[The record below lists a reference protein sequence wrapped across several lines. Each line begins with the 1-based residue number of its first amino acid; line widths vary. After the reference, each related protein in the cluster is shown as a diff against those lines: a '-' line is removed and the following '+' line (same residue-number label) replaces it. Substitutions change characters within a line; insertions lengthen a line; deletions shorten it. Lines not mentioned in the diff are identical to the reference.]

1 MPGAGVSPGG
11 CSLVARRVRREYS
24 PTRMML
30 IHHLTAA
37 RVKALAKK
45 GKAGGVPLLELPS
58 FTRQQLGLHGLS
70 ITTDVLKGQSR
81 EQLAALRDRADKAGC
96 ACLLLVEQDP
106 QPFGDDA
113 DEVGFAAIERSQR
126 IIDAASLLG
135 CNAAALP
142 VAAGTS
148 EMSVDL
154 TIERLRHAVEH
165 AERKEMNLLLIPHTG
180 LTSDPDRVTDLIKKV
195 GGFRLGTFP
204 DFEVASK
211 QGDPVSYLKRL
222 TPYASAVC
230 ASTQGFV
237 ANEDEDDLVDLEP
250 PEHEGY
256 ALEPLVAAILAV
268 GFDGTLAV
276 DYRGAGDG
284 TLGVMR
290 SVAALEAALESAL
303 PGGSE

>member
-1 MPGAGVSPGG
+1 
-11 CSLVARRVRREYS
+11 
-24 PTRMML
+24 MML
-30 IHHLTAA
+30 INHLTAA

-45 GKAGGVPLLELPS
+45 GKGGGLTLLELPK

-96 ACLLLVEQDP
+96 ACLLLVEQEA
-106 QPFGDDA
+106 QRFGDDA
-113 DEVGFAAIERSQR
+113 DEVGFAAIERTQR
-126 IIDAASLLG
+126 IIDAASVLG

-142 VAAGTS
+142 VAAGTD
-148 EMSVDL
+148 EMSIDL
-154 TIERLRHAVEH
+154 TIERLRHVVEH
-165 AERKEMNLLLIPHTG
+165 AERKEMNLLLVPHAG

-211 QGDPVSYLKRL
+211 QDDPVSYIKRL

-230 ASTQGFV
+230 AATLGFV
-237 ANEDEDDLVDLEP
+237 AKEDEDDLVDLDP

-256 ALEPLVAAILAV
+256 ALEPLVAAVLAV

-276 DYRGAGDG
+276 DYRGVGDG
-284 TLGVMR
+284 TLGTMR
-290 SVAALEAALESAL
+290 SVAALEAALDSAL
-303 PGGSE
+303 PGGPE